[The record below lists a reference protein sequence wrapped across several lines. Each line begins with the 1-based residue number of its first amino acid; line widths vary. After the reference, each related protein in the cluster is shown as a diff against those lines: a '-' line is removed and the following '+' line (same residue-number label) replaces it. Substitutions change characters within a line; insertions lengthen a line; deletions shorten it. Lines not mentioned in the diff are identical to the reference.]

1 MNHVKRQARLTPSDM
16 NSNNFIYSANASVNK
31 CGGSCNTIYY
41 SYAWVCIWNKVKVK
55 QYEWKSI

>member
-41 SYAWVCIWNKVKVK
+41 SYA
-55 QYEWKSI
+55 